1 MNLLFGATFLNL
13 TLVGMSGLTLSGTF
27 LSMVRLSVLLC
38 NFVMGLMLIC
48 NKRSVLASSPL
59 RRPYWLLM
67 IVCNIF
73 IVKLVEEL
81 HPLLGIASVLFVAGT
96 MILLL
101 SLCSLR
107 GSFAVVP
114 MVSPVRTDF
123 MYRVVRHPM
132 YLGESLMLLACV
144 VASDTAVSI
153 AVFLAYLAAMVLR
166 IKEEERLL
174 SLHADYGSYSSRVI
188 WRLLPYVW

>member
-174 SLHADYGSYSSRVI
+174 SLYADYGLYSSRVI